1 MTSKKNLTR
10 FFIIIVSSVL
20 LGSCANMKAML
31 DERIAKS
38 NQKEITVEQKLQI
51 SIPLPEDSKYLVDK
65 TVIFGEG
72 AKFSGILYLQH
83 NQNADNIITF
93 YRKNMIADGWSE
105 IGIVRSKFILV
116 NYEKENRFAT
126 IKVIRTLFE
135 KSDSEITIGPKSS
148 TQLERSL
155 DTKPDSSI
163 TNEPFI
169 VE

>member
-1 MTSKKNLTR
+1 MTFKKNLTR

-20 LGSCANMKAML
+20 LVSCANMKAML
-31 DERIAKS
+31 DEQISKN
-38 NQKEITVEQKLQI
+38 NQKEITIDQKLQV
-51 SIPLPEDSKYLVDK
+51 SIPIPENSMYLNDK

-72 AKFSGILYLQH
+72 DKFSGILYLQH
-83 NQNADNIITF
+83 NESADDIITF

-155 DTKPDSSI
+155 DSNTDPSSS
-163 TNEPFI
+163 EPFI

>member
-1 MTSKKNLTR
+1 
-10 FFIIIVSSVL
+10 
-20 LGSCANMKAML
+20 MKAML
-31 DERIAKS
+31 DEQMS
-38 NQKEITVEQKLQI
+38 SGEQKEITVEQKLQV
-51 SIPLPEDSKYLVDK
+51 SIPIPENSKYLVDK

-83 NQNADNIITF
+83 DETADDIITF

-148 TQLERSL
+148 TQLEKSL
-155 DTKPDSSI
+155 DGNSNSS
-163 TNEPFI
+163 TGDEPFI

>member
-1 MTSKKNLTR
+1 
-10 FFIIIVSSVL
+10 
-20 LGSCANMKAML
+20 MKAVL
-31 DERIAKS
+31 DEKMS
-38 NQKEITVEQKLQI
+38 SSDQKEITVEQKLQV
-51 SIPLPEDSKYLVDK
+51 SIPIPENSKYLVDK

-83 NQNADNIITF
+83 EETADDIITF

-148 TQLERSL
+148 TQLEKSL
-155 DTKPDSSI
+155 NGNSGSSI
-163 TNEPFI
+163 GEEPFI

>member
-1 MTSKKNLTR
+1 MTFKKNFLR
-10 FFIIIVSSVL
+10 FFIIIISTTLFV
-20 LGSCANMKAML
+20 SCANMKALL
-31 DERIAKS
+31 DERMS
-38 NQKEITVEQKLQI
+38 SSEQKEITVEQKLQV
-51 SIPLPEDSKYLVDK
+51 SIPIPENSKYQVDK

-83 NQNADNIITF
+83 EESADDIITF

-135 KSDSEITIGPKSS
+135 KSDSEITIGPRSS
-148 TQLERSL
+148 TQLEKSL
-155 DTKPDSSI
+155 DTNTDSSTI
-163 TNEPFI
+163 DEPFI
-169 VE
+169 IE

>member
-1 MTSKKNLTR
+1 MTFKKNFLR
-10 FFIIIVSSVL
+10 FFTIIISSTLFV
-20 LGSCANMKAML
+20 SCANMKALL
-31 DERIAKS
+31 DERMS
-38 NQKEITVEQKLQI
+38 SSEQKEITVEQKLQV
-51 SIPLPEDSKYLVDK
+51 SIPIPENSKYLVDK

-72 AKFSGILYLQH
+72 VKFSGILYLQH
-83 NQNADNIITF
+83 EESADDIITF

-148 TQLERSL
+148 TQLEKSL
-155 DTKPDSSI
+155 DTNTDSSTI
-163 TNEPFI
+163 DEPFI

>member
-1 MTSKKNLTR
+1 MILKKNLTR
-10 FFIIIVSSVL
+10 FFTISLSSIL
-20 LGSCANMKAML
+20 LVSCANMKAML
-31 DERIAKS
+31 DQKISTSE
-38 NQKEITVEQKLQI
+38 QKEITVEQKLQV
-51 SIPLPEDSKYLVDK
+51 SIPIPENSKYLVDK

-83 NQNADNIITF
+83 EESADEIITF

-148 TQLERSL
+148 TQLEKSL
-155 DTKPDSSI
+155 DTEPKSVISE
-163 TNEPFI
+163 EPFI

>member
-1 MTSKKNLTR
+1 M
-10 FFIIIVSSVL
+10 SS
-20 LGSCANMKAML
+20 SDK
-31 DERIAKS
+31 
-38 NQKEITVEQKLQI
+38 KEITVEQKLQV
-51 SIPLPEDSKYLVDK
+51 SIPIPENSKYLVDR

-83 NQNADNIITF
+83 DETADDIIAF

-148 TQLERSL
+148 TQLEKSL
-155 DTKPDSSI
+155 DGNSGSSI
-163 TNEPFI
+163 GEEPFI